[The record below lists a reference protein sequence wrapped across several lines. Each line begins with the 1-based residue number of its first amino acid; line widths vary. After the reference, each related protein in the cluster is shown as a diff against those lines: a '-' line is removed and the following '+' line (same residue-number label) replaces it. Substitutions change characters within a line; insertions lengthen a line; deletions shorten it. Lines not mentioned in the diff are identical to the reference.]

1 MKNCHG
7 GLIFDRASLGAEELN
22 SRTDEPDYVLV
33 CLIDGQAISWFGDW
47 FLLSACRC
55 QPGSFRDFRLF
66 ECFGWSVSERRTGV
80 EVGDVGDVPSVC
92 IAIDGTDVVV
102 LHGTST
108 TSLSTC
114 RCSTSLLLFFLQ
126 PLGDPQFD
134 YGLPGD
140 AKAARLS
147 V

>member
-1 MKNCHG
+1 MRSAPVHLHPRGRSQWGWPVGCVVRAD
-7 GLIFDRASLGAEELN
+7 GLRAG
-22 SRTDEPDYVLV
+22 
-33 CLIDGQAISWFGDW
+33 LIDGQAISWFGDW

-114 RCSTSLLLFFLQ
+114 RCSTCLLPFFLQ

>member
-1 MKNCHG
+1 MVRAD
-7 GLIFDRASLGAEELN
+7 GLRAGLVDDRAIAW
-22 SRTDEPDYVLV
+22 
-33 CLIDGQAISWFGDW
+33 CWDG
-47 FLLSACRC
+47 FLFSVRRRE
-55 QPGSFRDFRLF
+55 PGSFRDFRLF
-66 ECFGWSVSERRTGV
+66 ECFGGRVSERRTDV

-92 IAIDGTDVVV
+92 IAIEGTDVVV